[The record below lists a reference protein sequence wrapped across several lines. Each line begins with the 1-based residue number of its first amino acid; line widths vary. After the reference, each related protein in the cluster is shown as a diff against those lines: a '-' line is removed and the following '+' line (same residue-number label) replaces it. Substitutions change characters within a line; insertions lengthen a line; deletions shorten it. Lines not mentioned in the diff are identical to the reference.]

1 MYQNETKIYDIVNFG
16 EQFSYV
22 YGKKIA
28 PFKCISISIK
38 STKTKLHCTICNKST
53 LIILKIFKLNALSDK
68 DLFTPDISNENCRF
82 SPLV

>member
-1 MYQNETKIYDIVNFG
+1 MYQNATKIYDIVNFD

-38 STKTKLHCTICNKST
+38 STKQNYIVQSIKKST
-53 LIILKIFKLNALSDK
+53 MIILKFFQTECIIRQGLIY
-68 DLFTPDISNENCRF
+68 P
-82 SPLV
+82 